1 MTTSSAST
9 PEVMKEAEISRADW
23 IRLPLLSLLTIV
35 LIATSTELIAGR
47 MFQDSGYALERC
59 MVMNDP
65 IGPRGIPNTT
75 CWGKTAEG
83 PLVEYRFNNCGHRT
97 NIECGSKPPGVYRI
111 VMVGSSD
118 AMGAYVQR
126 EKTVAA
132 LLPEELSQVTGL
144 KVELYNEAMGGAF
157 SHSADLR
164 FNQALAANPDMILW
178 LFTAIDVERASEDL
192 HTANLDPY
200 AGLSLPAKFWRKVRD
215 ALSKESFSVAA
226 YDAFTHTRTS
236 FLLRHFLWK
245 SQSQYVKSYLMAPD
259 SMSGFLRTE
268 LSPEWKMRLRMF
280 DRDATDM
287 ERQAT
292 KAGVPFVGVLVPI
305 RAQAAMIS
313 MGDWPEGYD
322 PYRLGNDVRAIVTGH
337 GGIYLD
343 ILPDFRN
350 IPDAGQYFYP
360 VDTHPDARANAII
373 SASLTKALTN
383 GSVPALKAPRQQLAV
398 SEKSK

>member
-1 MTTSSAST
+1 MTTSNATT
-9 PEVMKEAEISRADW
+9 PEVMKEAEVSRADW

-35 LIATSTELIAGR
+35 LISTSTELIAGW

-59 MVMNDP
+59 MVMDDP
-65 IGPRGIPNTT
+65 IGPRGIPNST

-83 PLVEYRFNNCGHRT
+83 PLVEYRFNNCGHRADM
-97 NIECGSKPPGVYRI
+97 ECGSKPPGVYRI
-111 VMVGSSD
+111 VIVGSSD

-126 EKTVAA
+126 EKTVAG

-144 KVELYNEAMGGAF
+144 KVEVYNEAMGGAF

-164 FNQALAANPDMILW
+164 FNQALAANPEMILW
-178 LFTAIDVERASEDL
+178 LFTGIDVQRAWEDL
-192 HTANLDPY
+192 PITGLDPY
-200 AGLSLPAKFWRKVRD
+200 AGLSLPTKFWRKVRD

-236 FLLRHFLWK
+236 VFLRHFLWE

-259 SMSGFLRTE
+259 RMSGFLRTE
-268 LSPEWKMRLRMF
+268 LSPEWKIRLKMF
-280 DRDATDM
+280 DRDAAGM
-287 ERQAT
+287 ETQAA
-292 KAGVPFVGVLVPI
+292 KAGVPFVAVFVPI

-313 MGDWPEGYD
+313 MGEWPEGYD
-322 PYRLGNDVRAIVTGH
+322 PYKLGDEARAIITSH

-360 VDTHPDARANAII
+360 VDTHPDARGNAII
-373 SASLTKALTN
+373 SAFLTKALTN
-383 GSVPALKAPRQQLAV
+383 GSVPALKTPANPLLV